1 MGGKVIIGDFNVI
14 ELVTGLLGKGIRWD
28 KIIRTMVRLVNEDNR
43 FSLECVDYGAPLKV
57 EKISKKLEVKDIKI
71 ELKLVQL

>member
-14 ELVTGLLGKGIRWD
+14 DLVTGMLWKGIHWG
-28 KIIRTMVRLVNEDNR
+28 KIIRTMVRLVSEDNR
-43 FSLECVDYGAPLKV
+43 FSLECVDYGVPLKV
-57 EKISKKLEVKDIKI
+57 EKISKKFDVKDIKI

>member
-43 FSLECVDYGAPLKV
+43 FSLECVDLWGT
-57 EKISKKLEVKDIKI
+57 S
-71 ELKLVQL
+71 